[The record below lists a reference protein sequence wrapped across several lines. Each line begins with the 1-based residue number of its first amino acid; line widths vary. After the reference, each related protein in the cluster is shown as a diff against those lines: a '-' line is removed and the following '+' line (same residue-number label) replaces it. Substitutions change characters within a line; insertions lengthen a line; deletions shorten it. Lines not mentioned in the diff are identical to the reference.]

1 MNELHIPVLAEE
13 FLHFFRERH
22 INTFVDGTLGL
33 GGHASAILKEHEEI
47 KTFVGIDEDRH
58 ALSIAEKNLS
68 AHKER
73 IMLIR
78 SNFRDMKA
86 AVEDH
91 GIDGV
96 DGIFLD
102 IGVSSL
108 QLDDGSRGMSFS
120 QEGPL
125 DMRRAPSMPLTAS
138 EIVNRWTEK
147 QLGTIFREYGEEPRW
162 RRIAK
167 IIVDGRRKKRL
178 ITTTD
183 LVELLSPHLPRLGRK
198 KISPMTL
205 VFQALRIAVND
216 ELGALKAVI
225 PDAIALLSP
234 GGRLGIISFHS
245 LEDRIV
251 KNVFR
256 LAASKHST
264 SPDIPDIVVE
274 ENPTVTLLTKKPI
287 APSPEEIKSNPRSR
301 SAKMRFIEKLGD
313 KNK

>member
-1 MNELHIPVLAEE
+1 
-13 FLHFFRERH
+13 
-22 INTFVDGTLGL
+22 
-33 GGHASAILKEHEEI
+33 
-47 KTFVGIDEDRH
+47 
-58 ALSIAEKNLS
+58 
-68 AHKER
+68 
-73 IMLIR
+73 
-78 SNFRDMKA
+78 
-86 AVEDH
+86 
-91 GIDGV
+91 
-96 DGIFLD
+96 
-102 IGVSSL
+102 
-108 QLDDGSRGMSFS
+108 
-120 QEGPL
+120 
-125 DMRRAPSMPLTAS
+125 
-138 EIVNRWTEK
+138 
-147 QLGTIFREYGEEPRW
+147 
-162 RRIAK
+162 
-167 IIVDGRRKKRL
+167 
-178 ITTTD
+178 
-183 LVELLSPHLPRLGRK
+183 
-198 KISPMTL
+198 MTL